1 MTLAPLVRALARG
14 PGRSRHLTEGEAEA
28 AMRAILDGTA
38 EPEAVGALLMLM
50 RYRGEDAAEVA
61 GLARALRAALPAWP
75 GPAPA
80 LDWPSYAAGR
90 SRGAPWF
97 LLAARLVARA
107 GAPVLIHGWNSHLSP
122 RADVRAALPHAGIAR
137 ARSVAEAAEILARD
151 GIAYLPA
158 ESALPRLVDLLRLRD
173 VLGLRSPLNTAA
185 RALNPGGAAASVQGV
200 FHPPYRALAAE
211 AAGRLGLPRLSVLK
225 GGGGEFER
233 HPGKPAQLDGLRGGA
248 PFAAELPPLTEAT
261 RRMADD
267 DHGPEALAALW
278 SGALRDPF
286 AEAVVTG
293 TAALALD
300 AAGIDA
306 DPAALWAGRPLMET
320 SA

>member
-14 PGRSRHLTEGEAEA
+14 PGRSRHLTEAEAEQ
-28 AMRAILDGTA
+28 AMRAILDGSA
-38 EPEAVGALLMLM
+38 EPEATGALLMLM

-61 GLARALRAALPAWP
+61 GLVRGLRAALPAWP

-97 LLAARLVARA
+97 LLAARLVAQS
-107 GAPVLIHGWNSHLSP
+107 GAPVLIHGWNSHQSA
-122 RADVRAALPHAGIAR
+122 RADIRAALPHAGIAQ
-137 ARSVAEAAEILARD
+137 AGTVAEAAEILARD
-151 GIAYLPA
+151 RIAYLPA
-158 ESALPRLVDLLRLRD
+158 EAALPRLVDLLRLRD

-211 AAGRLGLPRLSVLK
+211 AAGRLGLARLSVLK

-233 HPGKPAQLDGLRGGA
+233 HPGKPAQIDGLRDGA
-248 PFAAELPPLTEAT
+248 PFSADLPPLAEAA
-261 RRMADD
+261 RRMAEDA
-267 DHGPEALAALW
+267 HGPDALRALW
-278 SGALRDPF
+278 SGALADPF
-286 AEAVVTG
+286 ALAVVLG

-300 AAGIDA
+300 AAGRDA
-306 DPAALWAGRPLMET
+306 DAASLWADRPILET
-320 SA
+320 AP

>member
-1 MTLAPLVRALARG
+1 MTLAPLVAALARG
-14 PGRSRHLTEGEAEA
+14 PGRSRHLTETEAEA
-28 AMRAILDGTA
+28 AMRAILAGTA
-38 EPEAVGALLMLM
+38 EPEATGALLMLM

-61 GLARALRAALPAWP
+61 GLARGLRAALPPWP

-97 LLAARLVARA
+97 LLAARLVAQA
-107 GAPVLIHGWNSHLSP
+107 GVPVLIHGWNSHRSP
-122 RADVRAALPHAGIAR
+122 RADLRAALPHAGIVP
-137 ARSVAEAAEILARD
+137 ARSVGHAADLLARD
-151 GIAYLPA
+151 RIAYLPVEA
-158 ESALPRLVDLLRLRD
+158 ALPRLVDLLRLRD

-200 FHPPYRALAAE
+200 FHPPYRALGAE
-211 AAGRLGLPRLSVLK
+211 AAARLGLTRLTVLK

-233 HPGKPAQLDGLRGGA
+233 HPGKPAQLDGLRDGR
-248 PFAAELPPLTEAT
+248 PFAADLPPLIAAS
-261 RRMADD
+261 RRLAED
-267 DHGPEALAALW
+267 DHGPEALGALW

-286 AEAVVTG
+286 VEAVVTG

-300 AAGIDA
+300 AVASSADA
-306 DPAALWAGRPLMET
+306 AAHWAARPLLET